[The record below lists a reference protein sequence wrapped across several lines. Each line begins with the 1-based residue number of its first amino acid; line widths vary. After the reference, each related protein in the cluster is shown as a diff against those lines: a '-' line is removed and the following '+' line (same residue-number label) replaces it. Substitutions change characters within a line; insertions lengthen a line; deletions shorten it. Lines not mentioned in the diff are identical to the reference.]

1 MQCGLFFSAVH
12 RYVDGMA
19 KRTILITGCSS
30 GIGLASARMLR
41 DRGWRVLATARK
53 PADLQR
59 LEREEKLEC
68 LSLELSD
75 QASIEACAR
84 EALQRTGGQLMALF
98 NNAAYGQIGAVE
110 DLTADV
116 LRRQMEVNFI
126 GTHALTRA
134 VIPVMRAQGYG
145 RIVNCSSVLGL
156 VTGPYRG
163 AYSAS
168 KFALEGLSDAMRL
181 ELRGTGIFVSLVEPG
196 PIRTR
201 FLESAI
207 ELFKRNIDMVASP
220 HRVAYANRL
229 KAMES
234 GGKTT
239 FKLEP
244 EAVAR
249 KVVHAVESPR
259 PKIRYFVTVPTYVA
273 ALAKRVLPDRVA
285 DIVIAKL

>member
-1 MQCGLFFSAVH
+1 
-12 RYVDGMA
+12 
-19 KRTILITGCSS
+19 
-30 GIGLASARMLR
+30 
-41 DRGWRVLATARK
+41 
-53 PADLQR
+53 
-59 LEREEKLEC
+59 
-68 LSLELSD
+68 
-75 QASIEACAR
+75 
-84 EALQRTGGQLMALF
+84 
-98 NNAAYGQIGAVE
+98 
-110 DLTADV
+110 
-116 LRRQMEVNFI
+116 MEVNLI
-126 GTHALTRA
+126 GTHALTCA
-134 VIPVMRAQGYG
+134 VIPAMRAQGYG

-168 KFALEGLSDAMRL
+168 KFALEGLTDAMRL

-201 FLESAI
+201 FLETAL
-207 ELFKRNIDMVASP
+207 EGFKRTIDMTSSP
-220 HRVAYANRL
+220 HRVAYARRI
-229 KAMES
+229 KSMEA

-273 ALAKRVLPDRVA
+273 ALAKRMLPDRVA

>member
-1 MQCGLFFSAVH
+1 MS
-12 RYVDGMA
+12 

-30 GIGLASARMLR
+30 GIGLATARLLR

-53 PADLQR
+53 PEDLHR
-59 LEREEKLEC
+59 LEHSERLEAIA
-68 LSLELSD
+68 LELADPS
-75 QASIEACAR
+75 SIAACAR
-84 EALQRTGGQLMALF
+84 ETLRRTDGQLMALF
-98 NNAAYGQIGAVE
+98 NNAAYGQVGAVE
-110 DLTADV
+110 DVSADV

-126 GTHALTRA
+126 GTHALTCA
-134 VIPVMRAQGYG
+134 LIPAMRAQGYG

-156 VTGPYRG
+156 VTGPFRG

-168 KFALEGLSDAMRL
+168 KFALEGLTDAMRL
-181 ELRGTGIFVSLVEPG
+181 ELQGSGIHVSLIEPG
-196 PIRTR
+196 PIRSQ
-201 FLESAI
+201 FLDTALA
-207 ELFKRNIDMVASP
+207 LFKANIDRQASP
-220 HRVAYANRL
+220 HREGYERRL
-229 KAMES
+229 KSMEA
-234 GGKTT
+234 GGKST

-273 ALAKRVLPDRVA
+273 AFAKRVLPDRVA

>member
-1 MQCGLFFSAVH
+1 MTQ
-12 RYVDGMA
+12 
-19 KRTILITGCSS
+19 RTILITGCSS

-41 DRGWRVLATARK
+41 DRGWRVIATARK
-53 PADLQR
+53 AADLRR
-59 LEREEKLEC
+59 LETEERLEAVP
-68 LSLELSD
+68 LELAD
-75 QASIEACAR
+75 PASIAACAAETLR
-84 EALQRTGGQLMALF
+84 RTDGQLMALF
-98 NNAAYGQIGAVE
+98 NNAAYGQVGAVE

-116 LRRQMEVNFI
+116 LRKQMEVNFI

-168 KFALEGLSDAMRL
+168 KFALEGLTDAMRL

-207 ELFKRNIDMVASP
+207 ELFKRNIDMASSP
-220 HRVAYANRL
+220 HRVTYAGRL
-229 KAMES
+229 KSMES

-239 FKLEP
+239 FKMEP

-273 ALAKRVLPDRVA
+273 AVAKRVLPDRLA
-285 DIVIAKL
+285 DVVIAKL